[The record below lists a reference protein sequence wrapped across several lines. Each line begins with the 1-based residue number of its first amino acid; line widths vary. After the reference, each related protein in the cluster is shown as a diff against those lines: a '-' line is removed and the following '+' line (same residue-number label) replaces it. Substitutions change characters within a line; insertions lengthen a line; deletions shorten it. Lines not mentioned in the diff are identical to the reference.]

1 MMQGGI
7 QLGVRSDRARTA
19 LLDPFNII
27 AFVAIIALVGA
38 SLLAQSDAVYYAG
51 GDQYERQ
58 TIWIIVGGAAF
69 VVLMFVD
76 LRLVERSSWLFYAFC
91 LLLLVLTRIIGIELN
106 YSKRW
111 LGFGSFNVQPS
122 EFAKLALILALARYL
137 HNRRERKPGESEPKQ
152 VGRYALKSLV
162 VPGLIIVMPMLL
174 ILIQPDLG
182 TALMLL
188 FVGASMLAMEGMRG
202 RTVLMVVVGVLV
214 FIPISWKL
222 GENVPVLGLKDYQK
236 DRIFKMFE
244 PAWEKVDPNTGVV
257 HEHLLTQS
265 EQGIIAIGT
274 GGLAGMGHRGA
285 NPQRME
291 DFPEIH
297 TDFVSA
303 MVGEEFG
310 FVGLTIVLFLFWWLV
325 MWGLRT
331 ALDARSRYCRLV
343 CTGVAAL
350 IGWQVFVN
358 VGMVSGILPVVGVP
372 LPFLSYGGS
381 AMMTILMCLALCFNI
396 ALKRGRL

>member
-1 MMQGGI
+1 MMEGRL
-7 QLGVRSDRARTA
+7 QLGVRSDRARTTF
-19 LLDPFNII
+19 LDPFNIF
-27 AFVAIIALVGA
+27 AFVAVIALVGA
-38 SLLAQSDAVYYAG
+38 SLLAQSDAAFYAG
-51 GDQYERQ
+51 GDYYDKQ
-58 TIWIIVGGAAF
+58 TIWIIVGGAIF

-76 LRLVERSSWLFYAFC
+76 LRLVERASWLFYAFC
-91 LLLLVLTRIIGIELN
+91 IGLLVLTRIIGIEVN
-106 YSKRW
+106 FSKRW

-122 EFAKLALILALARYL
+122 EFAKLAVILTLARYL

-152 VGRYALKSLV
+152 VGRYSLRTLL
-162 VPGLIIVMPMLL
+162 VPGLVVALPMLL

-188 FVGASMLAMEGMRG
+188 FVGATMLAVEGMRK
-202 RTVLMVVVGVLV
+202 RSVLAIVLGVLV

-222 GENVPVLGLKDYQK
+222 GESVPVLGLKDYQK
-236 DRIFKMFE
+236 DRIFKMFNPE
-244 PAWEKVDPNTGVV
+244 WEKVDPDTGVV

-274 GGLAGMGHRGA
+274 GGLGGMGHRGA
-285 NPQRME
+285 NPQRMK

-310 FVGLTIVLFLFWWLV
+310 FAGMMVVLFLFWWLV
-325 MWGLRT
+325 MWALRT
-331 ALDARSRYCRLV
+331 ALDSRSRYCRLV
-343 CTGVAAL
+343 CAGVAAL
-350 IGWQVFVN
+350 LGWQVFVN

-381 AMMTILMCLALCFNI
+381 AMMTILMCLALCFNV
-396 ALKRGRL
+396 ALKRGRM